1 MIAIHP
7 QFITDSEGNKL
18 SAILPIDEFQSILEE
33 LEDLEDIRLYDAS
46 KSDMEPAI
54 AKEEAMKI
62 IEDERKKQGL

>member
-46 KSDMEPAI
+46 KSDKEPAI